1 MANLKDIIVN
11 GTSRFIGKVFGPTP
25 SEGDYSKQLATT
37 EYVID
42 NSANQSISN
51 LTEEG
56 ESKINAS
63 KCLLTNTIVTD
74 PTAYNAVK
82 NYSQDSFDLSKFE
95 VVGSPSISDEGI
107 YVNQT
112 SANYLQIPVP
122 PETEN
127 FVLEFELYQERI
139 PWSSGNNALGGGS
152 SFQFGFININI
163 NSVGGTDV
171 RLYQSD
177 DTMIAAAG
185 TMTTALGLYK
195 FNFTYQDKTLTE
207 TITKPDGTTVSFGV
221 TGEVG
226 GISQTS
232 PFFRIG
238 YYTGG
243 YIDLKTLKF
252 YSNGDLCFTGTNTKI
267 DAIKPLDAEE
277 LGDVYV
283 NEHGIVENFN
293 VNNAIKAP
301 ISFNPVSTV
310 KIRSL
315 LTWNTGS
322 TQPKDGINVPYVFG
336 PNKWRLEVTST
347 NIYATND
354 LDTSTNTAFN
364 ITIPELQNGDA
375 IEIIETITTRTRTV
389 KVIVN
394 ETDEYSGST
403 TFAANQAFSTSE
415 LAIGNAAFDGSS
427 EYFWNGAINLNMFI
441 VYIDGKLAYEPCLY
455 IPYTQSKTGSKIVEN
470 VYRNRVYELYAQ
482 TGKAEY
488 YTLDTENE
496 NITLPLGEI
505 YGLIASKA
513 DTVNVANKSLEDLT
527 DNGNALI
534 NNSKAWITGKLT
546 NDKTTYDSIEKLSV
560 STFDR
565 SKFEVV
571 GSPIISEDGI
581 ASGFSTSSYLKIE
594 RQLSGLINVNC
605 AWTYYKNASAY
616 AIPFALF
623 FNPSDVTIN
632 PVVVSSKNMLTLDGG
647 TGSLIIEEGVTYNL
661 KMVTDFKTFAELYID
676 DRLISNKI
684 IQKVLDYVYKIYI
697 GTGKNNYPIN
707 GSIDLKQ
714 FSITVDGKEV
724 FNGNRTELDVIK
736 ADNFEVVNTGRTI
749 YAYVYNDGSVNHT
762 IYANSATAPTTLYNE
777 DGTAYTGTDFTVA
790 DNVVSYSGNTC
801 TYTAASNITLYIN
814 ITDDGI
820 ASGFSD
826 SNYIQ
831 KLSILPTEVGHN
843 YIFKTRYKHIT
854 NNFSATGYMFDI
866 ATTTGNYFGAMARV
880 QTKTISFV
888 NTITG
893 NAIVLDFDTL
903 VEGKTYDIEYHT
915 DFSTYV
921 KYYVDGDLKQS
932 LTYSATGY
940 PITGNVLIGVTTYA
954 GLPLT
959 MGSVDLNSFK
969 IYVDGN
975 LVYQPCLKIPYTLSK
990 TGSKIVDA
998 AYYDRVVDVYEQYGA
1013 AYYYTLDRQNG
1024 LSSLP
1029 FGDIYGLMMKK
1040 DDSPDYFSADTPPEF
1055 PFIAWREG
1063 YINVTVPANEKLLI
1077 NGNEVVSAGTS
1088 AVQMQLRVGLYDN
1101 ITFSNTTGATL
1112 TFYPCKGVLYTI

>member
-63 KCLLTNTIVTD
+63 KCLLTNTIVTN

-95 VVGSPSISDEGI
+95 VVGSPTITDDGVALTTSTGNYIKTPVVNFSTASTWKIKGKFKAQSTAVESNILAGNTNQYLAIVFNGVSKNIRIALGDGSSWFMSNVTGASNLSLNTEYEYEFIYDGTGYLLNLNGSEYISK
-107 YVNQT
+107 QT
-112 SANYLQIPVP
+112 SASKVGN
-122 PETEN
+122 TS
-127 FVLEFELYQERI
+127 VL
-139 PWSSGNNALGGGS
+139 LGV
-152 SFQFGFININI
+152 N
-163 NSVGGTDV
+163 
-171 RLYQSD
+171 RLGAEPY
-177 DTMIAAAG
+177 T
-185 TMTTALGLYK
+185 
-195 FNFTYQDKTLTE
+195 NDKT
-207 TITKPDGTTVSFGV
+207 
-221 TGEVG
+221 
-226 GISQTS
+226 
-232 PFFRIG
+232 
-238 YYTGG
+238 
-243 YIDLKTLKF
+243 IDLKQFSITVDRVEVFSGNK
-252 YSNGDLCFTGTNTKI
+252 TGI

-283 NEHGIVENFN
+283 GEHGIAENFN

-301 ISFNPVSTV
+301 ISFNPISTV

-364 ITIPELQNGDA
+364 ITIPELQNGNV
-375 IEIIETITTRTRTV
+375 IEIIETITIGTRTV
-389 KVIVN
+389 KAIIN

-488 YTLDTENE
+488 YTLDIENE

-505 YGLIASKA
+505 YGLITSKA

-527 DNGNALI
+527 DDGNALI

-546 NDKTTYDSIEKLSV
+546 DDKTTYDAIKKLSV
-560 STFDR
+560 STFDL
-565 SKFEVV
+565 SKFTVV
-571 GSPIISEDGI
+571 GSPTITDDGV
-581 ASGFSTSSYLKIE
+581 ASGFSASNHLLIPQLIPTPTNSLKITLKCNIGQVVKTV
-594 RQLSGLINVNC
+594 RNFIGGWYYNDDNTLRFYTNSSGKFYISNNRTETEITSLTNNT
-605 AWTYYKNASAY
+605 TYNFVFELTTTHLKVSVDGVTV
-616 AIPFALF
+616 
-623 FNPSDVTIN
+623 FNQDVTISFSAL
-632 PVVVSSKNMLTLDGG
+632 PLTNFYLGRMRNIY
-647 TGSLIIEEGVTYNL
+647 SWYLEG
-661 KMVTDFKTFAELYID
+661 
-676 DRLISNKI
+676 
-684 IQKVLDYVYKIYI
+684 
-697 GTGKNNYPIN
+697 

-714 FSITVDGKEV
+714 FSIIVDGVEV
-724 FNGNRTELDVIK
+724 FSGNRTELDVIK
-736 ADNFEVVNTGRTI
+736 ADNFEVV
-749 YAYVYNDGSVNHT
+749 GSPD
-762 IYANSATAPTTLYNE
+762 IS
-777 DGTAYTGTDFTVA
+777 
-790 DNVVSYSGNTC
+790 
-801 TYTAASNITLYIN
+801 
-814 ITDDGI
+814 DDGV
-820 ASGFSD
+820 ASGFSK
-826 SNYIQ
+826 SNYLTMSHNISYSNTSNMIFRNRFKVKSSSSLTGVFYPFISKQ
-831 KLSILPTEVGHN
+831 DGNTYLQVNNNTGNIYFCMNSTSASQILLTVNGGCPLDTWVDTLMEWNNGTLTAKIKRIEETEYTTLGTITSSVE
-843 YIFKTRYKHIT
+843 FSLTRT
-854 NNFSATGYMFDI
+854 FATGSVM
-866 ATTTGNYFGAMARV
+866 
-880 QTKTISFV
+880 
-888 NTITG
+888 
-893 NAIVLDFDTL
+893 DT
-903 VEGKTYDIEYHT
+903 YPN
-915 DFSTYV
+915 
-921 KYYVDGDLKQS
+921 VDAEQ
-932 LTYSATGY
+932 
-940 PITGNVLIGVTTYA
+940 
-954 GLPLT
+954 
-959 MGSVDLNSFK
+959 DLNYYK

-998 AYYDRVVDVYEQYGA
+998 TYYDRVIDVYEQYGS
-1013 AYYYTLDRQNG
+1013 AYYYTLDRQNN

-1040 DDSPDYFSADTPPEF
+1040 DDSPDYFSADTPTEF

-1077 NGNEVVSAGTS
+1077 NDNEVVSAGTS

-1101 ITFSNTTGATL
+1101 ITFSNTDGATL

>member
-63 KCLLTNTIVTD
+63 KCLLTNAIVTD

-82 NYSQDSFDLSKFE
+82 NYSQDSFDLSKFT
-95 VVGSPSISDEGI
+95 VVGSPTITDDGVASGFSSSNYIQKLSILPTEVGHNYIFKTRYKHITNNFSETGYMFDIVTTTGDFFGVMARMRTKTISFVNTIKGTSIISD
-107 YVNQT
+107 
-112 SANYLQIPVP
+112 
-122 PETEN
+122 
-127 FVLEFELYQERI
+127 F
-139 PWSSGNNALGGGS
+139 
-152 SFQFGFININI
+152 
-163 NSVGGTDV
+163 
-171 RLYQSD
+171 
-177 DTMIAAAG
+177 
-185 TMTTALGLYK
+185 TALVEGK
-195 FNFTYQDKTLTE
+195 TYDIEYHTDFSTYVKYYVDGDLKQSLTYSA
-207 TITKPDGTTVSFGV
+207 TGYPITGNVLIGVSSNAELPLTMG
-221 TGEVG
+221 
-226 GISQTS
+226 S
-232 PFFRIG
+232 
-238 YYTGG
+238 
-243 YIDLKTLKF
+243 IDLKHFSITVDGKEVF
-252 YSNGDLCFTGTNTKI
+252 SGNKTGL

-277 LGDVYV
+277 LGDIYV
-283 NEHGIVENFN
+283 NEHGIAENFN

-301 ISFNPVSTV
+301 ISFNPISTV

-347 NIYATND
+347 NIHATND

-364 ITIPELQNGDA
+364 IAIPELQNGNV
-375 IEIIETITTRTRTV
+375 IEIIETITIGTRTV
-389 KVIVN
+389 KVIIN

-403 TFAANQAFSTSE
+403 TFAATQAFSTSE

-470 VYRNRVYELYAQ
+470 VYRNRVYELYTQ

-505 YGLIASKA
+505 YGLITSKA

-527 DNGNALI
+527 DDGNALI

-546 NDKTTYDSIEKLSV
+546 NDKTTYDAIKKLSV

-565 SKFEVV
+565 SKFTVV
-571 GSPIISEDGI
+571 GSPTITDDGV
-581 ASGFSTSSYLKIE
+581 ASGFSGSNYIKLPISLSEANSWEITLKNKSLYSKGYLLGGNILNTIAYIKGSFYISSNGTSWDVASNVGTVTDIPANSLI
-594 RQLSGLINVNC
+594 QLE
-605 AWTYYKNASAY
+605 
-616 AIPFALF
+616 F
-623 FNPSDVTIN
+623 
-632 PVVVSSKNMLTLDGG
+632 
-647 TGSLIIEEGVTYNL
+647 TGSKYISKYSTDNGLNWNITGELNSNVKITDKLDTLYVGVI
-661 KMVTDFKTFAELYID
+661 VGG
-676 DRLISNKI
+676 ISANC
-684 IQKVLDYVYKIYI
+684 
-697 GTGKNNYPIN
+697 
-707 GSIDLKQ
+707 SIDLKH
-714 FSITVDGKEV
+714 FSIIVDGVEV
-724 FNGNRTELDVIK
+724 FSGNRTELDVIK
-736 ADNFEVVNTGRTI
+736 ADNFEVV
-749 YAYVYNDGSVNHT
+749 GSPD
-762 IYANSATAPTTLYNE
+762 IS
-777 DGTAYTGTDFTVA
+777 
-790 DNVVSYSGNTC
+790 
-801 TYTAASNITLYIN
+801 
-814 ITDDGI
+814 DDGI
-820 ASGFSD
+820 VSGFS
-826 SNYIQ
+826 SNNELNSGIANKFVAKNKIELVTHVNFSNIPVTNFSGIAGLWSSNTNYI
-831 KLSILPTEVGHN
+831 LSLGYSASNNFYLGTTGTLGSAITNLTTLTLN
-843 YIFKTRYKHIT
+843 SDYIFTYGIDLANNYFYVSSIKKDGVELLTQIKTSSLTKTDVDTAQWVAIIGIVPT
-854 NNFSATGYMFDI
+854 QP
-866 ATTTGNYFGAMARV
+866 GNYL
-880 QTKTISFV
+880 S
-888 NTITG
+888 N
-893 NAIVLDFDTL
+893 
-903 VEGKTYDIEYHT
+903 
-915 DFSTYV
+915 
-921 KYYVDGDLKQS
+921 
-932 LTYSATGY
+932 
-940 PITGNVLIGVTTYA
+940 
-954 GLPLT
+954 
-959 MGSVDLNSFK
+959 GSIDLNSFK

-998 AYYDRVVDVYEQYGA
+998 AYYDRVIDVYEQYGS
-1013 AYYYTLDRQNG
+1013 AYYYTLDRQNN

-1040 DDSPDYFSADTPPEF
+1040 DDSPDYFSADIPAEF

-1077 NGNEVVSAGTS
+1077 NDNEVVSAGTS

-1101 ITFSNTTGATL
+1101 ITFSNTAGATL

>member
-74 PTAYNAVK
+74 PIAYNAVK
-82 NYSQDSFDLSKFE
+82 NYSQDSFDLSKFT
-95 VVGSPSISDEGI
+95 VVGSPTITDDGIALTTSTGNYIKTPVVNFSTASTWKIKGKFKSQSTAVESNILAGDTNQYLAIVFNGASKNIRIALGDGSTWFISNVTGASNLSLNTEYEYEFI
-107 YVNQT
+107 YDGTGYLLNLNGSEYISKQT
-112 SANYLQIPVP
+112 SASKVGN
-122 PETEN
+122 T
-127 FVLEFELYQERI
+127 FVLLGVNRTGAEPFANDKTIDLSQFSITVDGVEVF
-139 PWSSGNNALGGGS
+139 SGN
-152 SFQFGFININI
+152 
-163 NSVGGTDV
+163 
-171 RLYQSD
+171 
-177 DTMIAAAG
+177 
-185 TMTTALGLYK
+185 
-195 FNFTYQDKTLTE
+195 KT
-207 TITKPDGTTVSFGV
+207 G
-221 TGEVG
+221 
-226 GISQTS
+226 
-232 PFFRIG
+232 
-238 YYTGG
+238 
-243 YIDLKTLKF
+243 
-252 YSNGDLCFTGTNTKI
+252 I

-277 LGDVYV
+277 IGDVYV

-322 TQPKDGINVPYVFG
+322 AQPKDGINVPYVFG

-354 LDTSTNTAFN
+354 LDASTNTAFN
-364 ITIPELQNGDA
+364 ITIPELQNGNV
-375 IEIIETITTRTRTV
+375 IEIIETITIGTRTV
-389 KVIVN
+389 KVIIN

-505 YGLIASKA
+505 YGLITSKA

-527 DNGNALI
+527 DDGNALI

-546 NDKTTYDSIEKLSV
+546 DDKTTYDAIKKLSV

-565 SKFEVV
+565 SKFTVV
-571 GSPIISEDGI
+571 GSPTITDDGV
-581 ASGFSTSSYLKIE
+581 ASGFSTSNYVTTQ
-594 RQLSGLINVNC
+594 QLSISGSFDIRGCFKTGN
-605 AWTYYKNASAY
+605 
-616 AIPFALF
+616 
-623 FNPSDVTIN
+623 
-632 PVVVSSKNMLTLDGG
+632 TLDSSLPFGLLGAANNSSCIRFQPKGATGFYLYYGG
-647 TGSLIIEEGVTYNL
+647 SQWINNTTFIFETNTKYNYQVTYDGTNL
-661 KMVTDFKTFAELYID
+661 NFYMGKLGEKLVKHTDDIKDWTPYTITGISYGYID
-676 DRLISNKI
+676 
-684 IQKVLDYVYKIYI
+684 YKAF
-697 GTGKNNYPIN
+697 G

-724 FNGNRTELDVIK
+724 FSGNRTELDVIK
-736 ADNFEVVNTGRTI
+736 ADNFEVVGSPDISDDGALTSAPAGNYIKSSTVNLAGANTWDIEMAIKPKVSTLSNSC
-749 YAYVYNDGSVNHT
+749 ALAVNSDAKLVFALSTNLKLSAFYNIGGSNTSFSSSVGLTANTWNKIKLSYNGSAVKMFLLSNNIWEQIGSNTSVN
-762 IYANSATAPTTLYNE
+762 TT
-777 DGTAYTGTDFTVA
+777 F
-790 DNVVSYSGNTC
+790 
-801 TYTAASNITLYIN
+801 
-814 ITDDGI
+814 
-820 ASGFSD
+820 
-826 SNYIQ
+826 
-831 KLSILPTEVGHN
+831 
-843 YIFKTRYKHIT
+843 
-854 NNFSATGYMFDI
+854 NNFI
-866 ATTTGNYFGAMARV
+866 AIGAG
-880 QTKTISFV
+880 QGSLQIQ
-888 NTITG
+888 N
-893 NAIVLDFDTL
+893 DE
-903 VEGKTYDIEYHT
+903 VEI
-915 DFSTYV
+915 
-921 KYYVDGDLKQS
+921 
-932 LTYSATGY
+932 
-940 PITGNVLIGVTTYA
+940 
-954 GLPLT
+954 
-959 MGSVDLNSFK
+959 DLNSYK
-969 IYVDGN
+969 VHINGN

-998 AYYDRVVDVYEQYGA
+998 AYYDRVVDVYEQYGS

-1040 DDSPDYFSADTPPEF
+1040 DDSPDYFSADTPTEF